1 MFSFERSWGT
11 IRTMG
16 AIVKLKHTHK
26 IGKKWRWIPPL
37 WMRELRATAE
47 TITEGDL
54 LTGAAID
61 RSRALTE
68 FYEAMRAETTDGQS
82 VTPGSVS
89 WLIKSYEQST
99 WYAAL
104 ASRTREN
111 VDRSLMEIESALGL
125 YPAAALDRARCREFY
140 ETACNKWSPETGRTM
155 ATWLRRLLS
164 WSVEIG
170 LRTENP
176 ANGMEL
182 KSARPRRMRWHPDEV
197 DAVIAKA
204 IELDEPQVALA
215 VSLGYDTAARI
226 GDLITALWS
235 QYDGEGMT
243 FVQSKTDV
251 EIWVPLSG
259 RSIERLNAI
268 DKRSTH
274 IIASPHTQRPYKTRT
289 AISRTLR
296 RVMKAAGVRDELQFR
311 DLRRTAASEISA
323 GGAQI
328 HSVTGHTPGSNMA
341 RVYVVPDKDAARAAQ
356 AARKQN
362 KN

>member
-1 MFSFERSWGT
+1 MV
-11 IRTMG
+11 

-37 WMRELRATAE
+37 WMRDLRATAE
-47 TITEGDL
+47 TITEGEL

-61 RSRALTE
+61 RSRALTA
-68 FYEAMRAETTDGQS
+68 FYEAMRDEASEGPPITI
-82 VTPGSVS
+82 GSVS
-89 WLIKSYEQST
+89 WLIKSYEEST

-104 ASRTREN
+104 ATRTREN
-111 VDRSLMEIESALGL
+111 VDRSLKEIDSALGL
-125 YPAAALDRARCREFY
+125 YPVAAIDRSRCRKFY
-140 ETACNKWSPETGRTM
+140 ETACNKWSQETGRTM
-155 ATWLRRLLS
+155 ATWLRRLLA

-170 LRTENP
+170 LRTDNP

-182 KSARPRRMRWHPDEV
+182 KSGRPRRTRWLPSEV

-204 IELDEPQVALA
+204 IECNEPQVALT

-235 QYDGEGMT
+235 QYDGEGLT

-251 EIWVPLSG
+251 EIWTPVSARSMQMLS
-259 RSIERLNAI
+259 AI

-289 AISRTLR
+289 AVSRALR
-296 RVMKAAGVRDELQFR
+296 RVIVAAGVREELQFR

-328 HSVTGHTPGSNMA
+328 YSVTGHTPGSNMA